1 MSLGF
6 MRRHRRW
13 LFGFLWLVIAAFII
27 LYIPA
32 FDPGNAAGPGAVLA
46 EVGDLQITVGEYNRA
61 FLRQREI
68 YQQMYQGRLDA
79 EMMKRLGLEEQ
90 VFEALRDARVLQLEA
105 RRLGLSVSD
114 DEVAKRLS
122 TGPEFQENGRFMG
135 GAELRRRLELQGM
148 SVSDFE
154 EQMRAQI
161 LREKVTKLIT
171 DGVQVTPDE
180 VEKEFRRRTEQ
191 VKAEYVAVD
200 VSRFLPEVTVTDE
213 EVKAHFEA
221 RKDSY
226 KFPER
231 RVLSYVMVD
240 SPALQPRV
248 AVTDRDLETFYN
260 ANTADFQQ
268 GEQACAS
275 HVLIKVKQDE
285 AGEGHP
291 EAEAKTIAEGALAQ
305 VKAGADFATLAK
317 TLSEDQGSG
326 PNGGDLGCFERG
338 RMVPEFE
345 NAAFSLQAGQTS
357 DLVKSSFG
365 YHIIRLNALT
375 PETTQPFAQVKERIR
390 QQLTS
395 QKLSALVDEKSE
407 ALAAALAKGTKLDA
421 AAREQ
426 GFAVQKTEPLARNNV
441 KPPLASPALLARAF
455 ELKKGE
461 VEKEAFQTGTGNAFI
476 EVAEIQDPR
485 LPDLKEVQDKVK
497 ADLQR
502 ARALEKAKVLATD
515 LRSRAE
521 TLGLEKAATALSLTR
536 KETPALVGRG
546 QPLGDLGTAASLDE
560 AAFSLAPTT
569 LSPPVLTPNGYA
581 VLRVLEKK
589 EFDPATFA
597 KEKPSIAA
605 SLREERQ
612 QQLFRAYMEEARKRF
627 PVERH
632 PEALRQQATS

>member
-32 FDPGNAAGPGAVLA
+32 FDPGNAAGPGAVMA
-46 EVGDLQITVGEYNRA
+46 EVGGLPITVGEYDRA
-61 FLRQREI
+61 FRRQREM
-68 YQQMYQGRLDA
+68 YQSMYQGRLDA

-105 RRLGLSVSD
+105 QRLGLTVSD

-122 TGPEFQENGRFMG
+122 TGPEFQEDGRFMG

-154 EQMRAQI
+154 EQLRAQI

-171 DGVQVTPDE
+171 DGVQVAPDE

-191 VKAEYVAVD
+191 VKAEYVGVD
-200 VSRFLPEVTVTDE
+200 VARFLPEVTVTDAD
-213 EVKAHFEA
+213 VAAHFEA
-221 RKDSY
+221 RKESY
-226 KFPER
+226 RFPER
-231 RVLSYVMVD
+231 RVLSYVLVD
-240 SPALQPRV
+240 APLLQPRV

-260 ANTADFQQ
+260 ANTTDFAQ

-275 HVLIKVKQDE
+275 HILVKVKQEE

-305 VKAGADFATLAK
+305 VKAGADFATVAK
-317 TLSEDQGSG
+317 ALSEDQGSG

-345 NAAFSLQAGQTS
+345 NAAFSLGAGQIS

-365 YHIIRLNALT
+365 FHIIKLNALT
-375 PETTQPFAQVKERIR
+375 PESTQPFAQVKERIR

-395 QKLSALVDEKSE
+395 QKLRALIDEKSQ
-407 ALAAALAKGTKLDA
+407 AMAAALAQGRTLEEA
-421 AAREQ
+421 AKEQ
-426 GFAVQKTEPLARNNV
+426 GFTVAKSAPLARSDV
-441 KPPLASPALLARAF
+441 KPPLASPQLLARAF
-455 ELKKGE
+455 ELKNGE
-461 VEKEAFQTGTGNAFI
+461 VEKQPFQTGTGNAFI
-476 EVAEIQDPR
+476 EVLDIQEPR
-485 LPDLKEVQDKVK
+485 LPELKEVQDKVK

-502 ARALEKAKVLATD
+502 ARALEKAKALAAD
-515 LRSRAE
+515 LRTRAE
-521 TLGLEKAATALSLTR
+521 TLGLEKAAAALGLTR
-536 KETPALVGRG
+536 KETPSLVGRG
-546 QPLGDLGTAASLDE
+546 QPLGDLGTGPALED
-560 AAFSLAPTT
+560 AAFRLAPGT
-569 LSPPVLTPNGYA
+569 LSEPVLTSNGYA

-589 EFDPATFA
+589 EFDAAAFA
-597 KEKPSIAA
+597 KEKASVAA

-632 PEALRQQATS
+632 PEALRQQGVS